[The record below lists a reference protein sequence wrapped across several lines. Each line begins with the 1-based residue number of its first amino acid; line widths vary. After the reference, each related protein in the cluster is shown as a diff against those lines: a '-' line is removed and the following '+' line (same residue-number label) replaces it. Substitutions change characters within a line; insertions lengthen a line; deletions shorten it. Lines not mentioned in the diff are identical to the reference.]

1 MTQLQTEWLCVAT
14 SGATADGRQIN
25 AADLEQMA
33 ATYDPKLYTALIWE
47 EHNRLNDNLGQVVAL
62 KAQKAGDKV
71 KLFAILRPNARLIGL
86 NQQKQ
91 KLFTSIEI
99 IPNFAKT
106 GTAYLGGLAV
116 TDSPASLGTTRLQFS
131 TNGITQ
137 TKFMM
142 GNKEPLQ
149 FSVSKLDDEV
159 CQILVEFNRLNFAE
173 KRHLF
178 EKLATQYRFS
188 ASAKPSQVA
197 FMGARKAI
205 SYQSKFNLAV

>member
-14 SGATADGRQIN
+14 SGATIDGRQIN

-33 ATYDPKLYTALIWE
+33 ATYDPKLYTALIWQ
-47 EHNRLNDNLGQVVAL
+47 EHYRLNGNLGQVVAL
-62 KAQKAGDKV
+62 KAQKVGDKV
-71 KLFAILRPNARLIGL
+71 KLFAILRPNARLLEL

-106 GTAYLGGLAV
+106 GKAYLGGLAV
-116 TDSPASLGTTRLQFS
+116 TDSPASLGTTQLQFS

-137 TKFMM
+137 TKFVM

-149 FSVSKLDDEV
+149 FSTNKANSTVGKL
-159 CQILVEFNRLNFAE
+159 LAEFNRLSFAD
-173 KRHLF
+173 KCRLF
-178 EKLATQYRFS
+178 QELSYEYRFS
-188 ASAKPSQVA
+188 PNPKESFAY
-197 FMGARKAI
+197 FLGAEKAI
-205 SYQSKFNLAV
+205 SYQRFCLAV